1 MKKNNK
7 ILILGLGLSLAFAP
21 INSLVS
27 SNINLAYAEVDTEEN
42 EVQELSPEEIIKKA
56 NDFLQSDAFKALSE
70 EDKKNYKELI
80 KDLNTE
86 NVEERKE
93 DILNSIKNIELSY
106 IQKQY
111 EDIQKQYDDLKT
123 EVLKLKADSLSDD
136 LIKELEDYKDSKDLY
151 ETYEDYETQIK
162 NLNTTKSKI
171 ENYNKNL
178 EEFKKILKD
187 GLEKYKDFD
196 IDLKYEKAVLDDEK
210 SNLDNVKKAIDS
222 LNNKVKKEEKRQAY
236 LKTLNEIIEGGEETK
251 KATLYK
257 KASQNLKDKFN
268 QSLES
273 IKSAH
278 ENLEKKEEVKNVD
291 DLLSTYDSDLKNLDG
306 NKFVAEHDKLIK
318 YFEDNKDKL
327 SGEDQE
333 KFAKLINELPEK
345 EDSNLESIAKL
356 KKDIEKAIKENQ
368 KENQNKGKLKKLSRQ
383 VAVKKQPAT
392 KKSRSFVRTGVKS
405 VGIILVV
412 LILAGIAYFF
422 ASKKSKNNK

>member
-27 SNINLAYAEVDTEEN
+27 SNINIAYAEEAVEEN
-42 EVQELSPEEIIKKA
+42 EEKELSPEEVIKKA
-56 NDFLQSDAFKALSE
+56 NDFLESDAFKALSE

-80 KDLNTE
+80 KDLNTD
-86 NVEERKE
+86 NLEERKE

-187 GLEKYKDFD
+187 GLEKYKDFY

-273 IKSAH
+273 IKSAR

>member
-42 EVQELSPEEIIKKA
+42 EVQELSPEEVIKKA

-70 EDKKNYKELI
+70 DDKKNYKELI
-80 KDLNTE
+80 KDLNTD
-86 NVEERKE
+86 NLEERKE

-106 IQKQY
+106 
-111 EDIQKQYDDLKT
+111 IQKQYDDLKT

-405 VGIILVV
+405 VGIVLVV

-422 ASKKSKNNK
+422 ASKKRKK

>member
-42 EVQELSPEEIIKKA
+42 EVQELSPEEVIKKA

-70 EDKKNYKELI
+70 DDKKNYKELI
-80 KDLNTE
+80 KDLNTD
-86 NVEERKE
+86 NLEERKE

-123 EVLKLKADSLSDD
+123 EVLKLKANSLSDD

-405 VGIILVV
+405 VGIVLVV

-422 ASKKSKNNK
+422 ASKKRKK